1 MWQWLLNNIGTVAII
16 VTAVLSFAGVVLNI
30 LFKNKPASKVLKSMA
45 NIVAKLPNIIKT
57 AEKLGGTGE
66 EKKTYVM
73 EQVALYFT
81 ADGVKPSEKDLESI
95 STQIDSSIKL
105 TKELHTVDTKVTKD
119 NVEVKT
125 HVDVT
130 TDINNRPL

>member
-16 VTAVLSFAGVVLNI
+16 VTAVLSFAGVIVNI
-30 LFKNKPASKVLKSMA
+30 VFKNKPASKVLQSLAKVVS
-45 NIVAKLPNIIKT
+45 KLPNLIKT

-66 EKKTYVM
+66 EKKNYVM

-81 ADGVKPSEKDLESI
+81 ADGVKPSEDDLKRI
-95 STQIDSSIKL
+95 SEQIDNTVKI
-105 TKELHTVDTKVTKD
+105 TKELHTVDTKVVKD

-130 TDINNRPL
+130 TDITNQP

>member
-16 VTAVLSFAGVVLNI
+16 VTAVLSFAGVIVNI
-30 LFKNKPASKVLKSMA
+30 IFKNKPASKVLKSIA
-45 NIVAKLPNIIKT
+45 NVVSKLPTLIKT

-66 EKKTYVM
+66 EKKQYVM

-81 ADGVKPSEKDLESI
+81 ADGVKPTEKDLQTI
-95 STQIDSSIKL
+95 STQIDSEIKL
-105 TKELHTVDTKVTKD
+105 TKELHTVDTTTTKD

-130 TDINNRPL
+130 TDISNRSL

>member
-16 VTAVLSFAGVVLNI
+16 VTAVFTFAGAVINI
-30 LFKNKPASKVLKSMA
+30 LFKNKPASKLLKSIA
-45 NIVAKLPNIIKT
+45 NVVAKLPNLIKT

-66 EKKTYVM
+66 EKKAYVM
-73 EQVALYFT
+73 EQVILYFT
-81 ADGVKPSEKDLESI
+81 ADGVKPTEEDLQSI
-95 STQIDSSIKL
+95 SSQIDNNIKL
-105 TKELHTVDTKVTKD
+105 TKELHTVDTKVSKD

-130 TDINNRPL
+130 TDIGSRV